1 MTGFDRGTGKGAAF
15 FNNKRRRRRTTNYKC
30 YCGANHGADQKLWQH
45 LYTGKCK
52 HGTRMMEEAGLQSYT
67 GGSGRDVPGKTKVT
81 KEYPTVAAFL
91 KGIKSV
97 RIS

>member
-1 MTGFDRGTGKGAAF
+1 
-15 FNNKRRRRRTTNYKC
+15 
-30 YCGANHGADQKLWQH
+30 
-45 LYTGKCK
+45 
-52 HGTRMMEEAGLQSYT
+52 MMEEAGLQSYT